1 MDIKSTQ
8 FRVRQCSRCLD
19 DTEYFCV
26 SCQIDLCLS
35 CKQNHLHD
43 LRTMDHNVV
52 LCHENFDFI
61 QKEGKICDV
70 AACSRCTEHIAPIES
85 PFKNTTK
92 QQEQRKIMDFMKSK
106 VILHRLVFRT
116 NIKADTETCQKTFLN
131 HRSDMMN
138 KAQKLKLYIDKVFR
152 CKHRCLR
159 QIRKLTRYISILQKS
174 EHTYEQSATSPVQFL
189 IQKASHHKIHDSTR
203 LKHHTNLS
211 MIESINRRDVIESLN
226 DIIRYVAMYLHHLHM
241 VFLSIS

>member
-52 LCHENFDFI
+52 LCHEKFDFI

-85 PFKNTTK
+85 PFENTTK
-92 QQEQRKIMDFMKSK
+92 QQEQRKIMDFIKSK

-116 NIKADTETCQKTFLN
+116 KINADTETCHKTFSN
-131 HRSDMMN
+131 H
-138 KAQKLKLYIDKVFR
+138 LFFYL
-152 CKHRCLR
+152 C
-159 QIRKLTRYISILQKS
+159 
-174 EHTYEQSATSPVQFL
+174 
-189 IQKASHHKIHDSTR
+189 HHLR
-203 LKHHTNLS
+203 LKSCFYQAKT
-211 MIESINRRDVIESLN
+211 
-226 DIIRYVAMYLHHLHM
+226 DIISA
-241 VFLSIS
+241 F

>member
-1 MDIKSTQ
+1 
-8 FRVRQCSRCLD
+8 
-19 DTEYFCV
+19 
-26 SCQIDLCLS
+26 
-35 CKQNHLHD
+35 
-43 LRTMDHNVV
+43 MDHNVV

-138 KAQKLKLYIDKVFR
+138 KAQKLKLYIDQVFR

-159 QIRKLTRYISILQKS
+159 QIRKLTRYIGILQKS

-211 MIESINRRDVIESLN
+211 MIESTNRRDVIESLN